1 MTKYIISNLIDDL
14 QQQTE
19 SFLEKA
25 VTEWQMISPSRLLK
39 QPAGNKWS
47 VAQCLEHLNSYG
59 HYYLPAIETAI
70 KQAEKNNWLAKEQ
83 YVPGLLGNYF
93 TNLIRPDMEGKKM
106 KKMAAPKNHTPTVEL
121 DSDKVL
127 SEFIDQQ
134 ERMIKL
140 LERASKINLEK
151 AKVPISIAK
160 LIRLKLGDTFRFLIM
175 HNYRHVV
182 QAEKALIAVGKTEN
196 AAVLQHRS

>member
-1 MTKYIISNLIDDL
+1 MTKYITSNLIDDL

-25 VTEWQMISPSRLLK
+25 VTEWQMTSPSKLLK
-39 QPAGNKWS
+39 QPAENKWS

-70 KQAEKNNWLAKEQ
+70 KQAEKNNWLAEEQ

-93 TNLIRPDMEGKKM
+93 TNLMKPDTEGKKM
-106 KKMAAPKNHTPTVEL
+106 KKMSAPKNHTPTVEL

-140 LERASKINLEK
+140 LERARKINLEK
-151 AKVPISIAK
+151 SKVPISIAK
-160 LIRLKLGDTFRFLIM
+160 FIRLKLGDTFRFLIM

-182 QAEKALIAVGKTEN
+182 QAEKALIAVGETEN
-196 AAVLQHRS
+196 AAML